1 MIKYR
6 EREVLEVI
14 INGQPLKKD
23 KVYRVSSSDYLHRG
37 SGYKD
42 LKNNSNH
49 KYDDRYIR
57 DILREYLCDGD
68 MVNKALEDRWI
79 RI

>member
-1 MIKYR
+1 VDRIY
-6 EREVLEVI
+6 
-14 INGQPLKKD
+14 
-23 KVYRVSSSDYLHRG
+23 KVSTSDYLHRG

-57 DILREYLCDGD
+57 DILREYLCDED
-68 MVNKALEDRWI
+68 MVNDALEERWI
-79 RI
+79 EV